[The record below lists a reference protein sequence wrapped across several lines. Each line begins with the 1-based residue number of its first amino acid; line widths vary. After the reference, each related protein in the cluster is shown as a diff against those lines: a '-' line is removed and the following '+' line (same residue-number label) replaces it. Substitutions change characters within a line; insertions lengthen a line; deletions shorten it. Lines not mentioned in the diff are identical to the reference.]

1 MSLLG
6 EISKSSEALRYHAKT
21 AEIAGQNLAHVN
33 DETYA
38 RQRVLAREGV
48 MYGSH
53 GGLLTSG
60 LESGG
65 LEHVRNDFLDR
76 RVVDEVGQTAA
87 LEAEKEVF
95 DLLQAALGET
105 LTSPQINAGLDDT
118 HDSIL
123 APGSLARA
131 LNDFFNAFQEL
142 SASPD
147 EATIRQEL
155 YNKTQT
161 LTKRFNDAGQ
171 SLEDIEYDLTQT
183 VARSI
188 DDVNRI
194 LSQLHEVNKQVRRFE
209 LQDKGKAVTYR
220 DRRQA
225 LLEDLSKLMEVKV
238 EDAADLNTGEATGFL
253 NVFATSKDGQQI
265 KLLDSTGPKKL
276 TNKWNQDFSL
286 SSNGANGTDAKI
298 HAKIDSNG
306 QLGFLE
312 VQNSGT
318 LFDDTDGPILVSLL
332 PPKPISDD
340 IAANA
345 QVAPQAAD
353 APGAVDVLP
362 AGQPVDDGAGLSEL
376 LNEVANA
383 VVAPAENLKRNKG
396 DVFYFQKPDGETA
409 LWQALDNTIAGTDPN
424 SSNLFM
430 EITQFPN
437 GQVNEVKKSFSDLES
452 FDAGDQIYYEG
463 KLYQATSTVS
473 PVSEETGNQSSVRNY
488 LKNDIF
494 KFGDSYFQASTN
506 IARNAELDVNLQG
519 REKGDLVSLNVF
531 GETGVAGS
539 VVALGNTLPNLND
552 PEIKDPL
559 LDATV
564 VKGDYLRVDNGS
576 GVGEISYDYYIALDD
591 VDLVA
596 NPTAPSASEQFLK
609 VSAFSE
615 TTKKVDDFLAFNNT
629 TQAQELDFSNTE
641 GDVLLFDGNHYLIK
655 SAPDL
660 PISDPLE
667 IANFNPSDNQWK
679 SNFKLFKAQVS
690 ADNPEEV
697 VRLNSPSGYDVNT
710 GVLVEVNLGLAE
722 AVVSGGEIKGFNII
736 NKGNGFPSNDAILI
750 EGNEAGQALEI
761 VTESG
766 VLAGYQNARVNGIE
780 LYRTE
785 LNGLVSSFVEK
796 VNGLHNPTDEPGGYL
811 FGFDSFLS
819 RPVMGNNK
827 IMEEEYGLYG
837 VEGNGTFK
845 VFDEEVNMTLPFA
858 ETDTFEIV
866 NSTPI
871 FPAELQ
877 TNPDAFFVRGDDY
890 TENLLDS
897 PDGGQFY
904 EFFGSARRM
913 QHISFE
919 GDPNYIGEDGLIGT
933 GDEGR
938 SLMLAYEEIPFRVEQ
953 GSQAFLLGDN
963 FTFDAV
969 LANPWNLAASLK
981 VDSDLT
987 PDLLKSS
994 EATPEGASDIAYEIG
1009 ALADGEFNLKIS
1021 TLNADIG
1028 NKMSDLSD
1036 NYDHQKSLENLL
1048 LDQRRSVSSVSIDE
1062 EVADLMQFQRSFQAS
1077 SRVLNTLDKM
1087 LELVVMGLLK

>member
-6 EISKSSEALRYHAKT
+6 EISKSSEALSYHAKT

-60 LESGG
+60 LESAG

-123 APGSLARA
+123 APGSLARS

-155 YNKTQT
+155 FNKTQT
-161 LTKRFNDAGQ
+161 LAKRFNDAGQ
-171 SLEDIEYDLTQT
+171 NLEDIEYDLTQT
-183 VARSI
+183 VGRSI
-188 DDVNRI
+188 DEVNRI
-194 LSQLHEVNKQVRRFE
+194 LNQLHEVNKQVRRFE

-238 EDAADLNTGEATGFL
+238 EDASDLNTGDSTGFI
-253 NVFATSKDGQQI
+253 NVFATSKEGQQI

-286 SSNGANGTDAKI
+286 SSNGVNGSDAKI

-318 LFDDTDGPILVSLL
+318 LFNDSDGPILVSLL
-332 PPKPISDD
+332 PPKPITDL
-340 IAANA
+340 
-345 QVAPQAAD
+345 
-353 APGAVDVLP
+353 AVDVQGVAQGDVNQNAEVALP
-362 AGQPVDDGAGLSEL
+362 AGQPVDDGGGLSEL

-383 VVAPAENLKRNKG
+383 VAAPAENTKRSKG
-396 DVFYFQKPDGETA
+396 DVFYFQKPDGEIA

-424 SSNLFM
+424 DNNLFM
-430 EITQFPN
+430 EITKFPN
-437 GQVNEVKKSFSDLES
+437 GQVNEVKKSFSDIET
-452 FDAGDQIYYEG
+452 FEAGDQLYYEG
-463 KLYQATSTVS
+463 KLYQATSAVS
-473 PVSEETGNQSSVRNY
+473 PVADETGNESSNRNY
-488 LKNDIF
+488 LKDDIF

-506 IARNAELDVNLQG
+506 IARNAELEVNLEG
-519 REKGDLVSLNVF
+519 REKGDLITLNVF
-531 GETGVAGS
+531 GETGSAGS
-539 VVALGNTLPNLND
+539 VVALGETLPSLTDPLIKDLLLND
-552 PEIKDPL
+552 AL
-559 LDATV
+559 A
-564 VKGDYLRVDNGS
+564 KGDYLRVDNGA
-576 GVGEISYDYYIALDD
+576 GVGEVSYDYYIALND

-596 NPTAPSASEQFLK
+596 DPTAPSASDQFLK

-615 TTKKVDDFLAFNNT
+615 NTKKVDDFLVFNNT
-629 TQAQELDFSNTE
+629 TQTQELNFSNTD
-641 GDVLLFDGNHYLIK
+641 GDVLLFDGAHYLVK
-655 SAPDL
+655 SAPSL

-667 IANFNPSDNQWK
+667 IANFNPNDAQWK
-679 SNFKLFKAQVS
+679 SNFQLFKAQVS
-690 ADNPEEV
+690 TTNPEEI
-697 VRLNSPSGYDVNT
+697 VRLTSPSGYDLDT

-722 AVVSGGEIKGFNII
+722 AVVTGGEIKGFNII

-750 EGNEAGQALEI
+750 EGSESGQALEI
-761 VTESG
+761 VAETG
-766 VLAGYQNARVNGIE
+766 ALAGYQNARVNGIE

-785 LNGLVSSFVEK
+785 LNDLVSSFVEK
-796 VNGLHNPTDEPGGYL
+796 VNTLHNPTDEPGGYL

-819 RPVMGNNK
+819 RPVMGNNR

-858 ETDTFEIV
+858 ESDTFEIV

-871 FPAELQ
+871 FPSELKN
-877 TNPDAFFVRGDDY
+877 NPDAFFVRGDDF

-919 GDPNYIGEDGLIGT
+919 GDPNYLGEDGLIDT

-981 VDSDLT
+981 VDGDLT

-994 EATPEGASDIAYEIG
+994 DDTPEGASDIAYQIG
-1009 ALADGEFNLKIS
+1009 SLADGEFNLKIS

-1036 NYDHQKSLENLL
+1036 NYEHQKSLENLL

>member
-6 EISKSSEALRYHAKT
+6 EISKSSEALRYHSKT

-60 LESGG
+60 LESAG
-65 LEHVRNDFLDR
+65 LQHSRNDFLDR

-87 LEAEKEVF
+87 LEAEKQVF

-105 LTSPQINAGLDDT
+105 LTSPQINAGLDDS

-155 YNKTQT
+155 YNKIQT
-161 LTKRFNDAGQ
+161 LAKRFNDAGQ

-183 VARSI
+183 VQRSV
-188 DDVNRI
+188 DDVNRV

-238 EDAADLNTGEATGFL
+238 EEGADAATGEATGFI
-253 NVFATSKDGQQI
+253 NVFAKSSEGKKI

-276 TNKWNQDFSL
+276 SNNWNQDFSIA
-286 SSNGANGTDAKI
+286 SNGVSGANAQVS
-298 HAKIDSNG
+298 AKIDSNG

-332 PPKPISDD
+332 PPKPISGA
-340 IAANA
+340 ILAGTNQTAQANA
-345 QVAPQAAD
+345 LQNE
-353 APGAVDVLP
+353 GEVLA
-362 AGQPVDDGAGLSEL
+362 AGQPVDDGTGISEL
-376 LNEVANA
+376 INEAASVAI
-383 VVAPAENLKRNKG
+383 APVDNIKRAKG
-396 DVFYFQKPDGETA
+396 DIFYYPKAGGEMT

-424 SSNLFM
+424 GSNLFM
-430 EITQFPN
+430 EITKFPN
-437 GQVNEVKKSFSDLES
+437 GQVVESKKTFSDLET
-452 FDAGDQIYYEG
+452 FQTGDQIYYEG
-463 KLYQATSTVS
+463 KFYQATSGVS
-473 PVSEETGNQSSVRNY
+473 PVTDESGELSTNRNY
-488 LKNDIF
+488 LENDIF
-494 KFGDSYFQASTN
+494 QYGDSYFQATTN
-506 IARNAELDVNLQG
+506 LVRGAELNLDG
-519 REKGDLVSLNVF
+519 AVKGDLIPLNII
-531 GETGVAGS
+531 GETGSAGT
-539 VVALGNTLPNLND
+539 VIALGNSLPSAND
-552 PEIKDPL
+552 PNVKDL
-559 LDATV
+559 LLNATV
-564 VKGDYLRVDNGS
+564 DRGDYLRVDNQTG
-576 GVGEISYDYYIALDD
+576 GVNETSYDYYIALEDD
-591 VDLVA
+591 IDLA
-596 NPTAPSASEQFLK
+596 ATIPSSSSKFIK

-615 TTKKVDDFLAFNNT
+615 NTKKIDDFLALNDATQANELNFNN
-629 TQAQELDFSNTE
+629 AE
-641 GDVLLFDGNHYLIK
+641 GDILLFDGNHYIIK
-655 SAPDL
+655 SAPSA
-660 PISDPLE
+660 PITDPVE

-679 SNFKLFKAQVS
+679 SNFQLFKAQVS
-690 ADNPEEV
+690 PANPEEII
-697 VRLNSPSGYDVNT
+697 RLTSPSGYDVNS
-710 GVLVEVNLGLAE
+710 GVLVELNLGIAE
-722 AVVSGGEIKGFNII
+722 AVISGGEIKGFNII

-750 EGNEAGQALEI
+750 EGAGDGEALELI
-761 VTESG
+761 TNSG
-766 VLAGYQNARVNGIE
+766 ALAGYQNARENGIE

-785 LNGLVSSFVEK
+785 LNSLVSSFVEK

-827 IMEEEYGLYG
+827 IMEEVYGLYG

-858 ETDTFEIV
+858 ESDTFEIV

-871 FPAELQ
+871 FPSELQ
-877 TNPDAFFVRGDDY
+877 NNPDAFFVRGDDY
-890 TENLLDS
+890 TEAILDG

-904 EFFGSARRM
+904 EFYGSARRM
-913 QHISFE
+913 QHITFE
-919 GDPNYIGEDGLIGT
+919 SDPNYIGEDGLIGT

-953 GSQAFLLGDN
+953 GSSAFLLGDN

-981 VDSDLT
+981 VDGDLT
-987 PDLLKSS
+987 PELLKSS
-994 EATPEGASDIAYEIG
+994 EETPEGSNDIAFNIG
-1009 ALADGEFNLKIS
+1009 SLADGEFNLKIS

-1036 NYDHQKSLENLL
+1036 NFDHQKSLENLL

>member
-6 EISKSSEALRYHAKT
+6 EISKSSEALSYHAKT

-60 LESGG
+60 LESAG

-123 APGSLARA
+123 APGSLARS

-155 YNKTQT
+155 FNKTQT
-161 LTKRFNDAGQ
+161 LAKRFNDAGQ
-171 SLEDIEYDLTQT
+171 NLEDIEYDLTQT
-183 VARSI
+183 VGRSI
-188 DDVNRI
+188 DEVNRI
-194 LSQLHEVNKQVRRFE
+194 LNQLHEVNKQVRRFE

-238 EDAADLNTGEATGFL
+238 EDASDLNTGDSTGFI
-253 NVFATSKDGQQI
+253 NVFATSKEGQQI

-286 SSNGANGTDAKI
+286 SSNGVNGSDAKI

-318 LFDDTDGPILVSLL
+318 LFNDSDGPILVSLL
-332 PPKPISDD
+332 PPKPITDL
-340 IAANA
+340 
-345 QVAPQAAD
+345 
-353 APGAVDVLP
+353 AVDVQGVAQGDVNQNAEVALP
-362 AGQPVDDGAGLSEL
+362 AGQPVDDGGGLSEL

-383 VVAPAENLKRNKG
+383 VAAPAENTKRSKG
-396 DVFYFQKPDGETA
+396 DVFYFQKPDGEIA

-424 SSNLFM
+424 DNNLFM
-430 EITQFPN
+430 EITKFPN
-437 GQVNEVKKSFSDLES
+437 GQVNEVKKSFSDIET
-452 FDAGDQIYYEG
+452 FEAGDQLYYEG
-463 KLYQATSTVS
+463 KLYQATSAVS
-473 PVSEETGNQSSVRNY
+473 PVADETGNEFSNRNY
-488 LKNDIF
+488 LKDDIF

-506 IARNAELDVNLQG
+506 IARNAELEVNLEG
-519 REKGDLVSLNVF
+519 REKGDLITLNVF
-531 GETGVAGS
+531 GETGSAGS
-539 VVALGNTLPNLND
+539 VVALGETLPSLTDPLIKDLLLND
-552 PEIKDPL
+552 
-559 LDATV
+559 AV
-564 VKGDYLRVDNGS
+564 AKGDYLRVDNGA
-576 GVGEISYDYYIALDD
+576 GVGEVSYDYYIALND

-596 NPTAPSASEQFLK
+596 DPTAPSASDQFLK

-615 TTKKVDDFLAFNNT
+615 NTKKVDDFLVFNNT
-629 TQAQELDFSNTE
+629 TQTQELNFSNTD
-641 GDVLLFDGNHYLIK
+641 GDVLLFDGAHYLVK
-655 SAPDL
+655 SAPSL

-667 IANFNPSDNQWK
+667 IANFNPNDAQWK
-679 SNFKLFKAQVS
+679 SNFQLFKAQVS
-690 ADNPEEV
+690 TTNPEEI
-697 VRLNSPSGYDVNT
+697 VRLTSPSGYDLDT

-722 AVVSGGEIKGFNII
+722 AVVTGGEIKGFNII

-750 EGNEAGQALEI
+750 EGSESGQALEI
-761 VTESG
+761 VAESG
-766 VLAGYQNARVNGIE
+766 ALAGYQNARVNGIE

-785 LNGLVSSFVEK
+785 LNDLVSSFVEK
-796 VNGLHNPTDEPGGYL
+796 VNTLHNPTDEPGGYL

-819 RPVMGNNK
+819 RPVMGNNR

-858 ETDTFEIV
+858 ESDTFEIV

-871 FPAELQ
+871 FPSELKN
-877 TNPDAFFVRGDDY
+877 NPDAFFVRGDDF

-919 GDPNYIGEDGLIGT
+919 GDPNYLGEDGLIDT

-981 VDSDLT
+981 VDGDLT

-994 EATPEGASDIAYEIG
+994 DDTPEGASDIAYQIG
-1009 ALADGEFNLKIS
+1009 SLADGEFNLKIS

-1036 NYDHQKSLENLL
+1036 NYEHQKSLENLL